1 MSALIKVEVVYATPA
16 VQKLMTVQVPAG
28 SNAEAAIRASGILDF
43 FHEIDLGVNKIGI
56 FSKACKLDT
65 VLRAQDRVE
74 IYRAL
79 LADPKEIRR
88 QRALEGKVTKKGGT
102 TI

>member
-1 MSALIKVEVVYATPA
+1 MNALIKVEVVYAMPTL
-16 VQKLMTVQVPAG
+16 QKLLAVQVPAG
-28 SNAEAAIRASGILDF
+28 SSAEVAIRASGILDF
-43 FHEIDLGVNKIGI
+43 FPEIDLSVNKIGI

-88 QRALEGKVTKKGGT
+88 QRALEGKVTKKGGAAV
-102 TI
+102 